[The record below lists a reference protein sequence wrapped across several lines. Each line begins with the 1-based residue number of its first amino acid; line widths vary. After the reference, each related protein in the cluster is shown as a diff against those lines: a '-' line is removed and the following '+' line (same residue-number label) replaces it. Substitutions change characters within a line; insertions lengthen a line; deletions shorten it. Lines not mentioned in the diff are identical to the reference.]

1 MSSLDLSVYSAFVNA
16 GVKDEDAKR
25 AAEALSEAIERQLE
39 RKSKELA
46 TKVDL
51 EAAKTDI
58 IRWMVV
64 TMFGGL
70 AALAIIQKML

>member
-1 MSSLDLSVYSAFVNA
+1 MSSLDLSVYSAFVGA
-16 GVKDEDAKR
+16 GVKEEDAKR
-25 AAEALSEAIERQLE
+25 AAEALSDAIERQFE

-46 TKVDL
+46 TKADL
-51 EAAKTDI
+51 ESAKTDI

-70 AALAIIQKML
+70 AALAVIQKML